1 MATRVNLETF
11 ISSTLA
17 NVQKSTS
24 NMSRLQEQIS
34 TGKKVNRA
42 SDDPAGARKILSLRS
57 EDLRLDQYASN
68 IQTATQSLDFNAAA
82 LSNTSDIV
90 QRITEL
96 TMQGVSGATD
106 QSGRTIIANEIN
118 QLLETI
124 MQSANSQRLG
134 RYTFAGTETTTEPF
148 VATRNA
154 SGNISSVSY
163 NGNRETI
170 QYNVGPNTNTTVNLT
185 GDEVFVKTRLF
196 QTIVRIRDNLK
207 DGAITF
213 ATNELTN
220 LDNASQNILNSI
232 AKAGGISSTLE
243 LTGNR
248 IDDTKLSLQ
257 EVLASAESA
266 DIAEL
271 VLKLTEQQSIFEA
284 SLSSGSYIFKTS
296 ILNYI

>member
-124 MQSANSQRLG
+124 MQSANSKRLG

-148 VATRNA
+148 VAARNS
-154 SGNISSVSY
+154 SGNISSVAY
-163 NGNRETI
+163 KGNRETI

>member
-154 SGNISSVSY
+154 SGNISSVAY

>member
-154 SGNISSVSY
+154 SGNISAVSY
-163 NGNRETI
+163 KGNRETI

-185 GDEVFVKTRLF
+185 GDEVFMKTRLF
-196 QTIVRIRDNLK
+196 DTIVKIRENLL

>member
-24 NMSRLQEQIS
+24 NMSRLQERIS

-42 SDDPAGARKILSLRS
+42 SDDPAAARKILSLRS

-124 MQSANSQRLG
+124 MQSANSKRLG

-148 VATRNA
+148 VATRNS
-154 SGNISSVSY
+154 SGNISAVSY

>member
-24 NMSRLQEQIS
+24 NMSRLQERIS

-42 SDDPAGARKILSLRS
+42 SDDPAAARKILSLRS

-154 SGNISSVSY
+154 SGNISSVAY

-185 GDEVFVKTRLF
+185 GDEVFMKTRLF
-196 QTIVRIRDNLK
+196 DTIVKIRDNLF

-220 LDNASQNILNSI
+220 LDNGAQNILNSI

>member
-11 ISSTLA
+11 ISTTLA
-17 NVQKSTS
+17 NVQKSTA

-68 IQTATQSLDFNAAA
+68 IQTATQSLDFSSAA
-82 LSNTSDIV
+82 LQNTSDIV

-96 TMQGVSGATD
+96 TMQGVSDSTD
-106 QSGRTIIANEIN
+106 QNGRTIIANEIN

-124 MQSANSQRLG
+124 MQSANAERLG
-134 RYTFAGTETTTEPF
+134 RYTFAGTETTTIPF
-148 VATRNA
+148 VASRDSN
-154 SGNISSVSY
+154 GNISLVSY
-163 NGNRETI
+163 KGNRENVE
-170 QYNVGPNTNTTVNLT
+170 YNVGPNTNTIVNLT
-185 GDEVFVKTRLF
+185 GDEVFVQSRVF
-196 QTIVRIRDNLK
+196 DTIIQIRDNLA
-207 DGAITF
+207 DGAVTF
-213 ATNELTN
+213 ARDELDN
-220 LDNASQNILNSI
+220 LDVASKKILNSI

-248 IDDTKLSLQ
+248 IADTRLSLQ

>member
-124 MQSANSQRLG
+124 MQSANSKRLG

-154 SGNISSVSY
+154 SGNISSVAY

-185 GDEVFVKTRLF
+185 GDEVFMQTRLF
-196 QTIVRIRDNLK
+196 DTIVKIRENLL

>member
-68 IQTATQSLDFNAAA
+68 IQTATQSLDFSAAA
-82 LSNTSDIV
+82 LSNTSDIL

-96 TMQGVSGATD
+96 TMQGVNGATD

-148 VATRNA
+148 VAARNS
-154 SGNISSVSY
+154 SGNISSVAY
-163 NGNRETI
+163 KGNRETI

-185 GDEVFVKTRLF
+185 GDEVFMQTRLF
-196 QTIVRIRDNLK
+196 DTIVKIRENLL

>member
-68 IQTATQSLDFNAAA
+68 IQTATQSLDFSAAA
-82 LSNTSDIV
+82 LSNTSDIL

-96 TMQGVSGATD
+96 TMQGVNGATD

-148 VATRNA
+148 VATRNS
-154 SGNISSVSY
+154 SGNISAVSY

-185 GDEVFVKTRLF
+185 GDEVFMKTRLF
-196 QTIVRIRDNLK
+196 DTIVKITRNLL

>member
-154 SGNISSVSY
+154 SGNISSVAY
-163 NGNRETI
+163 KGNRETI

-185 GDEVFVKTRLF
+185 GDEVFMQTRLF
-196 QTIVRIRDNLK
+196 DTIVKIRENLL

-220 LDNASQNILNSI
+220 LDNGAQNILNSI

>member
-185 GDEVFVKTRLF
+185 GDEVFMKTRLF
-196 QTIVRIRDNLK
+196 DTIVKIRENLL

-220 LDNASQNILNSI
+220 LDNGAQNILNSI

>member
-11 ISSTLA
+11 ISTTLA
-17 NVQKSTS
+17 NVQKSTA

-68 IQTATQSLDFNAAA
+68 IQTATQSLDFSSAA
-82 LSNTSDIV
+82 LQNTSDIV

-96 TMQGVSGATD
+96 TMQGVSDSTD
-106 QSGRTIIANEIN
+106 QNGRTIIANEIN

-124 MQSANSQRLG
+124 MQSANAERLG
-134 RYTFAGTETTTEPF
+134 RYTFAGTETTTIPF
-148 VATRNA
+148 VASRDSN
-154 SGNISSVSY
+154 GNISLVSY
-163 NGNRETI
+163 KGNRENVE
-170 QYNVGPNTNTTVNLT
+170 YNVGPNTNTIVNLT
-185 GDEVFVKTRLF
+185 GDEVFVQSRVF
-196 QTIVRIRDNLK
+196 DTIINIRDNLA
-207 DGAITF
+207 DGAVTF
-213 ATNELTN
+213 ARDELDN
-220 LDNASQNILNSI
+220 LDVASKKILNSI

-248 IDDTKLSLQ
+248 IADTRLSLQ

>member
-124 MQSANSQRLG
+124 MQSANSKRLG

-148 VATRNA
+148 VATRNS
-154 SGNISSVSY
+154 SGNISAVSY

-185 GDEVFVKTRLF
+185 GDEVFMKTRLF
-196 QTIVRIRDNLK
+196 DTIVKIRENLL

>member
-154 SGNISSVSY
+154 SGNISAVSY
-163 NGNRETI
+163 KGNRETI

-185 GDEVFVKTRLF
+185 GDEVFMKTRLF
-196 QTIVRIRDNLK
+196 DTIVKIRDNLF

-220 LDNASQNILNSI
+220 LDNGAQNILNSI

>member
-24 NMSRLQEQIS
+24 NMSRLQERIS

-42 SDDPAGARKILSLRS
+42 SDDPAAARKILSLRS

-68 IQTATQSLDFNAAA
+68 IQTATQSLDFSAAA
-82 LSNTSDIV
+82 LSNTSDIL

-96 TMQGVSGATD
+96 TMQGVNGATD

-148 VATRNA
+148 VATRNS
-154 SGNISSVSY
+154 SGNISAVSY

-185 GDEVFVKTRLF
+185 GDEVFMKTRLF
-196 QTIVRIRDNLK
+196 DTIVKIRENLL

-220 LDNASQNILNSI
+220 LDNGAQNILNSI

>member
-185 GDEVFVKTRLF
+185 GDEVFMKTRLF
-196 QTIVRIRDNLK
+196 DTIVKIRENLL

>member
-1 MATRVNLETF
+1 MGTRVNLETF
-11 ISSTLA
+11 ISTTLA
-17 NVQKSTS
+17 NVQKSTA

-42 SDDPAGARKILSLRS
+42 SDDPAAARKILSLKS
-57 EDLRLDQYASN
+57 EDLSLDQYSSN
-68 IQTATQSLDFNAAA
+68 IQTATQALDFSASA
-82 LSNTSDIV
+82 LQSTSDIL

-96 TMQGVSGATD
+96 TMQGVSGAND
-106 QSGRTIIANEIN
+106 QGGRTIIANEIN

-124 MQSANSQRLG
+124 MQSANSKRLG

-148 VATRNA
+148 VTTRNS
-154 SGNISSVSY
+154 SGKISAVIY
-163 NGNRETI
+163 NGNRESI
-170 QYNVGPNTNTTVNLT
+170 EYNVGPNTNAIVNLT
-185 GDEVFVKTRLF
+185 GDEVFMSSKLF
-196 QTIVRIRDNLK
+196 DTIIRIRDNLMT
-207 DGAITF
+207 GAVSF
-213 ATNELTN
+213 ATNELDN
-220 LDNASQNILNSI
+220 LANASQGILNSI
-232 AKAGGISSTLE
+232 AKAGGISSTLQ

-248 IDDTKLSLQ
+248 IEDTKLSLQ

-284 SLSSGSYIFKTS
+284 SLASGSFIFKTS

>member
-124 MQSANSQRLG
+124 MQSANSKRLG

-148 VATRNA
+148 VAARNS
-154 SGNISSVSY
+154 SGNISSVAY
-163 NGNRETI
+163 KGNRETI

-185 GDEVFVKTRLF
+185 GDEVFMQTRLF
-196 QTIVRIRDNLK
+196 DTIVKIRENLL

>member
-68 IQTATQSLDFNAAA
+68 IQTATQSLDFSAAA
-82 LSNTSDIV
+82 LSNTSDIL

-124 MQSANSQRLG
+124 MQSANSKRLG

-148 VATRNA
+148 VATRNS
-154 SGNISSVSY
+154 SGNISAVSY

-185 GDEVFVKTRLF
+185 GDEVFMKTRLF
-196 QTIVRIRDNLK
+196 DTIVKIRENLL

>member
-1 MATRVNLETF
+1 M
-11 ISSTLA
+11 
-17 NVQKSTS
+17 
-24 NMSRLQEQIS
+24 
-34 TGKKVNRA
+34 
-42 SDDPAGARKILSLRS
+42 
-57 EDLRLDQYASN
+57 
-68 IQTATQSLDFNAAA
+68 
-82 LSNTSDIV
+82 
-90 QRITEL
+90 
-96 TMQGVSGATD
+96 
-106 QSGRTIIANEIN
+106 
-118 QLLETI
+118 
-124 MQSANSQRLG
+124 
-134 RYTFAGTETTTEPF
+134 
-148 VATRNA
+148 
-154 SGNISSVSY
+154 
-163 NGNRETI
+163 
-170 QYNVGPNTNTTVNLT
+170 
-185 GDEVFVKTRLF
+185 KTRLF
-196 QTIVRIRDNLK
+196 DTIVKIRENLL

>member
-82 LSNTSDIV
+82 LSNTSDIL

-124 MQSANSQRLG
+124 MQSANAQRLG

-148 VATRNA
+148 AATRNS
-154 SGNISSVSY
+154 SGDISAVSY

-185 GDEVFVKTRLF
+185 GDEVFMKTRLF
-196 QTIVRIRDNLK
+196 DTIIKIRENLL

>member
-1 MATRVNLETF
+1 MSTRVNLETF
-11 ISSTLA
+11 ISNTLA

-34 TGKKVNRA
+34 TGKRVNRV

-57 EDLRLDQYASN
+57 EDLMLDQYASN
-68 IQTATQSLDFNAAA
+68 IQTATQSLDFSASA
-82 LSNTSDIV
+82 LQNTSDILV
-90 QRITEL
+90 RITEL
-96 TMQGVSGATD
+96 TMQGVSDSTD
-106 QSGRTIIANEIN
+106 QGGRTIIANEIN

-124 MQSANSQRLG
+124 MQSANAQRLG
-134 RYTFAGTETTTEPF
+134 RFTFAGTETSTEPF
-148 VATRNA
+148 VPTRNS
-154 SGNISSVSY
+154 SGDISAVTY

-170 QYNVGPNTNTTVNLT
+170 EYNVGPNINTVVNLT
-185 GDEVFVKTRLF
+185 GDEVFVSSNLF
-196 QTIVRIRDNLK
+196 DTIIKIRDNLS
-207 DGAITF
+207 DGSITF
-213 ATNELTN
+213 ARNELGN

-232 AKAGGISSTLE
+232 AKAGGISNTLE

-248 IDDTKLSLQ
+248 ITDTKLSLQ

-271 VLKLTEQQSIFEA
+271 VLKLTEQQNIFEA

-296 ILNYI
+296 ILNYL

>member
-1 MATRVNLETF
+1 MSTRVNLETF
-11 ISSTLA
+11 ISTTLA
-17 NVQKSTS
+17 NVQKSTA

-68 IQTATQSLDFNAAA
+68 IQTATQSLDFSAAA
-82 LSNTSDIV
+82 LQNTSDIV

-96 TMQGVSGATD
+96 TMQGVSDSTD
-106 QSGRTIIANEIN
+106 QNGRTIIANEIN

-124 MQSANSQRLG
+124 MQSANAERLG
-134 RYTFAGTETTTEPF
+134 RYTFAGTKTTTIPF
-148 VATRNA
+148 VASRDSN
-154 SGNISSVSY
+154 GNISTVSY
-163 NGNRETI
+163 NGNRENVE
-170 QYNVGPNTNTTVNLT
+170 YNVGPNTNTIVNLT
-185 GDEVFVKTRLF
+185 GDEIFMQSRVFD
-196 QTIVRIRDNLK
+196 TIVNIRDNLA
-207 DGAITF
+207 DGSVTF
-213 ATNELTN
+213 ARDELDN
-220 LDNASQNILNSI
+220 LDVASKNILNSI

-248 IDDTKLSLQ
+248 VADTKLSLQ

>member
-124 MQSANSQRLG
+124 MQSANSKRLG

-148 VATRNA
+148 VAARNS
-154 SGNISSVSY
+154 SGNISSVAY
-163 NGNRETI
+163 KGNRETI

-185 GDEVFVKTRLF
+185 GDEVFMKTRLF
-196 QTIVRIRDNLK
+196 DTIVKIRENLL

-220 LDNASQNILNSI
+220 LDNGAQNILNSI

>member
-124 MQSANSQRLG
+124 MQSANSKRLG

-148 VATRNA
+148 VATRNS
-154 SGNISSVSY
+154 SGNISAVSY

-185 GDEVFVKTRLF
+185 GDEVFMKTRLF
-196 QTIVRIRDNLK
+196 DTIVKIRENLL

-220 LDNASQNILNSI
+220 LDNGAQNILNSI

>member
-68 IQTATQSLDFNAAA
+68 IQTATQSLDFSAAA
-82 LSNTSDIV
+82 LSNTSDIL

-96 TMQGVSGATD
+96 TMQGVNGATD

-148 VATRNA
+148 VATRNS
-154 SGNISSVSY
+154 SGNISAVSY

-196 QTIVRIRDNLK
+196 ETIVRIRDNLK